1 MVSNIAKDLSH
12 LRHLPEGLHAE
23 KLRRR
28 IRIDVILTSETPNI
42 AQETTISFV
51 ARGKVDLTTS
61 THTMIR
67 DVAIV
72 LLTVTTT
79 VEKWMTTLMATG
91 IITLA
96 TSEEDTIT

>member
-1 MVSNIAKDLSH
+1 MSTIAKDLSH
-12 LRHLPEGLHAE
+12 LRQEFHAE

-28 IRIDVILTSETPNI
+28 SRIAVILTSETPNI
-42 AQETTISFV
+42 AQEAAISLV
-51 ARGKVDLTTS
+51 ARGKVDLATS
-61 THTMIR
+61 THTMIG

-96 TSEEDTIT
+96 TREEDTIT

>member
-1 MVSNIAKDLSH
+1 MLGVSDLSH

-28 IRIDVILTSETPNI
+28 IRIAVILTSETPNI
-42 AQETTISFV
+42 AQETTISLV
-51 ARGKVDLTTS
+51 ARGKVDLATS
-61 THTMIR
+61 THTMIG

-79 VEKWMTTLMATG
+79 VEKWITTLMATG

-96 TSEEDTIT
+96 TREEDTIT